1 MHGSNQFYCVCCNSL
16 EEMSEADVLFKT
28 GYFRVIHPLGCCES
42 CTQSAVNSGTDD
54 DLLCA
59 ELTASESGRDVYEPS
74 QKLRDERFDSLL
86 ARLVSA

>member
-1 MHGSNQFYCVCCNSL
+1 MHGSNQFYCVCCNKL
-16 EEMSEADVLFKT
+16 EEMGEADVLFKT

-42 CTQSAVNSGTDD
+42 CTQAAAGSGPD
-54 DLLCA
+54 DLLYA
-59 ELTASESGRDVYEPS
+59 ELAAAEPGGDIYDPS